1 MSEHVVLYV
10 SVQFSS
16 FSKCACVGGA
26 GGWSAMG
33 GSYRVNPAF
42 YFFMARS
49 KVMFVAFLFFLPVYS
64 LGSQMSPQPLQ
75 SPFFHSN

>member
-1 MSEHVVLYV
+1 MSENVVLYV

-26 GGWSAMG
+26 GGWSATG

-42 YFFMARS
+42 TFSWPEAKLCS
-49 KVMFVAFLFFLPVYS
+49 
-64 LGSQMSPQPLQ
+64 
-75 SPFFHSN
+75 